1 MSLQSILQKPL
12 SGRRVLVVEDEY
24 FLAEDIVQILKEMG
38 ARIIGPVGE
47 LEEATNLVNADA
59 AIDAAVV
66 DVNLRNELA
75 FPLARILRARKV
87 PFLFTTGYDGSSIER
102 EFQDVQLWEKPLDLS
117 AMARD
122 LVDLIGAR

>member
-1 MSLQSILQKPL
+1 MSLQSILHKPL

-24 FLAEDIVQILKEMG
+24 FLAEDIVQTLKEMG
-38 ARIIGPVGE
+38 ARIVGPVGE
-47 LEEATNLVNADA
+47 LEEATNLVNADV

-75 FPLARILRARKV
+75 FPLARILRARNV
-87 PFLFTTGYDGSSIER
+87 PFVFTTGYDCGSIEQ
-102 EFQDVQLWEKPLDLS
+102 EFQDVQHWEKPLDLA

>member
-1 MSLQSILQKPL
+1 MSLQSIVQKPL

-24 FLAEDIVQILKEMG
+24 FLADDIVQTLKELG
-38 ARIIGPVGE
+38 ARVVGPVGE
-47 LEEATNLVNADA
+47 LEEATNLVKGDI

-75 FPLARILRARKV
+75 FPLARMLRARKV
-87 PFLFTTGYDGSSIER
+87 PFLFTTGYDGGSIEQ
-102 EFQDVQLWEKPLDLS
+102 EFQDVQLWEKPLDLA

-122 LVDLIGAR
+122 LVALIGAR

>member
-1 MSLQSILQKPL
+1 MSLQSIVQKPL

-24 FLAEDIVQILKEMG
+24 FLADDIVQILKEMG
-38 ARIIGPVGE
+38 ARIVGPVGE
-47 LEEATNLVNADA
+47 LEEATKLVNGDI

-66 DVNLRNELA
+66 DVNLRSELA

-87 PFLFTTGYDGSSIER
+87 PFVFTTGYDCSSIEQ
-102 EFQDVQLWEKPLDLS
+102 EFQDIQLWEKPLDLA

>member
-1 MSLQSILQKPL
+1 MSLQSIVQKPL

-24 FLAEDIVQILKEMG
+24 FLADDIVQILKEMG
-38 ARIIGPVGE
+38 ARIVGPVGD
-47 LEEATNLVNADA
+47 LEEATNLVNGDI

-66 DVNLRNELA
+66 DVNLRSELA

-87 PFLFTTGYDGSSIER
+87 PFVFTTGYDCSSIEQ
-102 EFQDVQLWEKPLDLS
+102 EFQDIQLWEKPLDLA

>member
-1 MSLQSILQKPL
+1 MSLQSIVQKPL

-24 FLAEDIVQILKEMG
+24 FLADDIVQTLKELG
-38 ARIIGPVGE
+38 ARVVGPVGE
-47 LEEATNLVNADA
+47 LEEATNLVKGDI

-75 FPLARILRARKV
+75 FPLARMLRARKV
-87 PFLFTTGYDGSSIER
+87 PFLFTTGYDCGSIEQ
-102 EFQDVQLWEKPLDLS
+102 EFQDVQLWEKPLDPA

-122 LVDLIGAR
+122 LVDLIAAR

>member
-1 MSLQSILQKPL
+1 MSLQSIVQKPL

-24 FLAEDIVQILKEMG
+24 FLADDIVQILKEMG
-38 ARIIGPVGE
+38 ARIVDPVGE
-47 LEEATNLVNADA
+47 LEEATKLVNGDI

-66 DVNLRNELA
+66 DVNLRSELA

-87 PFLFTTGYDGSSIER
+87 PFVFTTGYDCSSIEQ
-102 EFQDVQLWEKPLDLS
+102 EFQDIQLWEKPLDLA

>member
-1 MSLQSILQKPL
+1 MSQQSILEKPL

-24 FLAEDIVQILKEMG
+24 FLADDIVQTLKNLG
-38 ARIIGPVGE
+38 ARIVGPVGE
-47 LEEATNLVNADA
+47 LEEATNLVKDDM
-59 AIDAAVV
+59 AIDAAVI

-87 PFLFTTGYDGSSIER
+87 PFLFTTGYDCGSIEQ
-102 EFQDVQLWEKPLDLS
+102 EFQDVQLWEKPLDPA

-122 LVDLIGAR
+122 LVDLIAAR

>member
-47 LEEATNLVNADA
+47 LEEATNLVKGDI

-87 PFLFTTGYDGSSIER
+87 PFLFTTGYVGSSIEQ
-102 EFQDVQLWEKPLDLS
+102 EFQDVQLWEKPLDLA

-122 LVDLIGAR
+122 LVDLIDAR

>member
-1 MSLQSILQKPL
+1 MSLQSIVQKPL

-24 FLAEDIVQILKEMG
+24 FLADDIVQILKEMG
-38 ARIIGPVGE
+38 ARIVGPVGE
-47 LEEATNLVNADA
+47 LEEATKLVNGDI

-66 DVNLRNELA
+66 DVNLRSELA

-87 PFLFTTGYDGSSIER
+87 PFVFTTGYDCSAIEQ
-102 EFQDVQLWEKPLDLS
+102 EFQDIQLWEKPLDLA

>member
-24 FLAEDIVQILKEMG
+24 FLAEDIVQILKELG
-38 ARIIGPVGE
+38 ARIVGPVGE
-47 LEEATNLVNADA
+47 LEEATNLVNADI

-87 PFLFTTGYDGSSIER
+87 PFLFTTGYDGSSIEQ

>member
-38 ARIIGPVGE
+38 ARIVGPVGE
-47 LEEATNLVNADA
+47 LEEATNLVNADV

-87 PFLFTTGYDGSSIER
+87 PFVFTTGYDCGSIEQ
-102 EFQDVQLWEKPLDLS
+102 EFQDVQLWEKPLDLA

>member
-1 MSLQSILQKPL
+1 MSLRSIVQKPL

-24 FLAEDIVQILKEMG
+24 FLADDIVQILKEMG
-38 ARIIGPVGE
+38 ARIVGPVGE
-47 LEEATNLVNADA
+47 IEEATKLVNGDI

-66 DVNLRNELA
+66 DVNLRSELA

-87 PFLFTTGYDGSSIER
+87 PFVFTTGYDCSSIEQ
-102 EFQDVQLWEKPLDLS
+102 EFQDIQLWEKPLDLA

>member
-102 EFQDVQLWEKPLDLS
+102 EFQDVQLWEKPLDLA

-122 LVDLIGAR
+122 LVDLIDAR

>member
-1 MSLQSILQKPL
+1 MSLQSIAQKPL

-24 FLAEDIVQILKEMG
+24 FLADDIVQILKEMG
-38 ARIIGPVGE
+38 ARIVGPVGE
-47 LEEATNLVNADA
+47 LEEATKLVNGDI

-66 DVNLRNELA
+66 DVNLRSELA

-87 PFLFTTGYDGSSIER
+87 PFVFTTGYDCSSIEQ
-102 EFQDVQLWEKPLDLS
+102 EFQDIQLWEKPLDLA